1 MSKCDTLRSAQ
12 YSTQKGRVIALKGKD
27 APPVSQHVWNN
38 LDQRRTFETHFFSLL
53 VSFIWRL
60 PAMREEAFLSNNSRT
75 CKKILKPYFARH
87 IRIKKVIL
95 EASSSSV
102 GVGGKL
108 SREGGK
114 ESLKIII
121 IAIRTT
127 LHISANCPGGKT
139 FFSKLFQRH
148 LTSPWKKSCNDDER
162 HLASFFRGEIK
173 KWGKFKLKSG
183 QEKKLSTVKILSH
196 KAACQLKYVWE
207 AKLIK

>member
-102 GVGGKL
+102 GVGGNWAERGERIFEDYYHRYTYNFAYLGKL
-108 SREGGK
+108 
-114 ESLKIII
+114 
-121 IAIRTT
+121 
-127 LHISANCPGGKT
+127 PGGKN
-139 FFSKLFQRH
+139 FFFKALPE
-148 LTSPWKKSCNDDER
+148 TSD
-162 HLASFFRGEIK
+162 L
-173 KWGKFKLKSG
+173 
-183 QEKKLSTVKILSH
+183 TVKKVL
-196 KAACQLKYVWE
+196 
-207 AKLIK
+207 